1 MDTDDVIRS
10 ILCFLCFLCGVWAG
24 AGLGAIGEY
33 ERALK
38 DVTTDGIDFTLKVWN
53 KQHPEHKILN
63 K

>member
-1 MDTDDVIRS
+1 MLLV
-10 ILCFLCFLCGVWAG
+10 FLCGVWAG

-53 KQHPEHKILN
+53 KQHPDTRY
-63 K
+63 